1 MYDKVNDKET
11 EQRQNDVTRPIY
23 SVIFIVTLI
32 LLSIAYA
39 YLAIGIDQRQRGL
52 RPGHESNKRSN
63 VVSNSNLPSNE
74 LSNSN
79 SNELSNSNSNEP
91 SNSNSN
97 EPSNSNSNVP
107 KPSNSNSNSNSNPTP
122 PPSNSNSNPIPPT
135 PIEKPEW
142 KIIFDNVVVGN
153 GSVEPIT
160 YPTIDGRK
168 TSVSYEVALD
178 VPGEYFTFNVDMVN
192 KGEIDAKIY
201 DIIEQGLTN
210 RQKQYLDYKVKY
222 QNGNTISTGDTL
234 LAGQRKTVTIWLKFK
249 DDIEKEDLPDTDQ
262 TLSLKYQ
269 VLYVEK

>member
-1 MYDKVNDKET
+1 MYNKVNDKEK
-11 EQRQNDVTRPIY
+11 EERENNVTRPIY
-23 SVIFIVTLI
+23 SIVFIVTLI

-39 YLAIGIDQRQRGL
+39 YLAIGIDKKQHAVS
-52 RPGHESNKRSN
+52 PGHESNSNSN
-63 VVSNSNLPSNE
+63 VISNSNLPSNKP
-74 LSNSN
+74 
-79 SNELSNSNSNEP
+79 SNEPSNSNSNEP

-97 EPSNSNSNVP
+97 EPSNSNSNEP
-107 KPSNSNSNSNSNPTP
+107 SNSNSNSNPTP

-142 KIIFDNVVVGN
+142 KIIFDNIVVGE
-153 GSVEPIT
+153 GSVEPIS
-160 YPTIDGRK
+160 YPTIDGKK
-168 TSVSYEVALD
+168 TSVSYEVSLA

-201 DIIEQGLTN
+201 DIIEQGLTS
-210 RQKQYLDYKVKY
+210 RQKQYLDYTIKY
-222 QNGNTISTGDTL
+222 QNGNTIARGDSL
-234 LAGQRKTVTIWLKFK
+234 LAGQRKTVTVWLKFK